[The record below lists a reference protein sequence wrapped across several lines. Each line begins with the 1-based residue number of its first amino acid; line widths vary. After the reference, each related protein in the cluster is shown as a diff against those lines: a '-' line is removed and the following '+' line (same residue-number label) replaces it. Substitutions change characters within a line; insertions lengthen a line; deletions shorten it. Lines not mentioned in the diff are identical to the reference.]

1 MNLNEKV
8 DQQYKVV
15 EMYNLINDSTE
26 LFISEVEELLEEFK
40 NGERDSIA
48 VVNEIK
54 EVVEHLYIGEREK
67 ETLYKVI
74 ESIGEEN
81 NDN

>member
-8 DQQYKVV
+8 DQQYKIV

-26 LFISEVEELLEEFK
+26 LFTSELENLLEEFK

-48 VVNEIK
+48 VVKDMK
-54 EVVEHLYIGEREK
+54 EVLEHLYVGEYEK
-67 ETLYKVI
+67 ETLCKVI
-74 ESIGEEN
+74 KSIGEEN

>member
-8 DQQYKVV
+8 NQQYKVV
-15 EMYNLINDSTE
+15 EMYNNINDSTE
-26 LFISEVEELLEEFK
+26 LFTDELEDLLEEFK

-48 VVNEIK
+48 VINDIK
-54 EVVEHLYIGEREK
+54 EVVEHLYVGEREK